1 MKNIKKKLINW
12 SLLIFIITGTFISG
26 LLSDPIVNFSHA
38 ESDNSR
44 KQPGIVDINLK
55 NKQWQSEFPDQYN
68 SWAKTKEMD
77 FKSKYFGSIPYDML
91 EKRPSM
97 VILWAGYAFSR
108 EYSIPRGH
116 MYSIDDVRSSLRTG
130 TPKNGKGDLQPA
142 ACWSCKSPDTLR
154 VMQEKG
160 AENFYQNKWSTFGS
174 DIVNPVGCADCH
186 NPASMELTVTRL
198 PLIEALKQQKKDIS
212 QTTPQEIRSL
222 VCAQCHS
229 EYYFKGDG
237 KCLVFPWDK
246 GITAEDIEKY
256 YDEADFADWIHA
268 ISKTPMIKA
277 QHPDYELFLLGIH
290 GQNDVTCADCHMSEI
305 SDNGAEYSNHHITS
319 PLKDVSYT
327 CQTCHNHSEEEL
339 REYVYRLQNE
349 AFKTRDRIETEL
361 AKAHIMAKI
370 AWDNGAT
377 SEEMTVPQKL
387 LRQAQWRWDF
397 VAASHGASFH
407 APAESQRL
415 FGVSLEKSLLAQ
427 AELQKILSNHRVETI
442 QLPDISTKKKAQ
454 AYIGL
459 DIDKLETDKEKWLK
473 TIVPQWIREAVE
485 KGFY

>member
-12 SLLIFIITGTFISG
+12 SILIFIITGTFISG

-44 KQPGIVDINLK
+44 KQPGIADINLK

-68 SWAKTKEMD
+68 SWEKTKEMD

-116 MYSIDDVRSSLRTG
+116 MYSIDDIRSSLRTG
-130 TPKNGKGDLQPA
+130 TPENGIGDLQPA

-154 VMQEKG
+154 VMREKG
-160 AENFYQNKWSTFGS
+160 VENFYQNKWSTFGS

-186 NPASMELTVTRL
+186 NPASMELTVTR
-198 PLIEALKQQKKDIS
+198 PALIEALKQQGKDIS
-212 QTTPQEIRSL
+212 QITTQEIRSL

-229 EYYFKGDG
+229 EYYFKGDA
-237 KCLVFPWDK
+237 KRLIFPWDK
-246 GITAEDIEKY
+246 GTTVEDIEKY
-256 YDEADFADWIHA
+256 YDEAGFSDWIHA
-268 ISKTPMIKA
+268 LSKTPMIKA
-277 QHPDYELFLLGIH
+277 QHPDYELFLIGDH
-290 GQNDVTCADCHMSEI
+290 GQNDIACADCHMPNI
-305 SDNGAEYSNHHITS
+305 SINRAEYSSHHITS
-319 PLKDVSYT
+319 PLKDIAYT
-327 CQTCHNHSEEEL
+327 CQVCHDRNEHSL
-339 REYVYRLQNE
+339 LQDAYSFQDN
-349 AFKTRDRIETEL
+349 AFKIRDKIEPEL
-361 AKAHIMAKI
+361 AKAHIMAKF

-377 SEEMTVPQKL
+377 PEEMTIPQNL

-407 APAESQRL
+407 APTEVQRIL
-415 FGVSLEKSLLAQ
+415 ADSLDKTLSAQ
-427 AELQKILSNHRVETI
+427 AELRKILSNYGIATV
-442 QLPDISTKKKAQ
+442 QFPDISTKDKAQ

-459 DIDKLETDKEKWLK
+459 DIDKLKNEKEKWLNNLIPK
-473 TIVPQWIREAVE
+473 WVKEAKE